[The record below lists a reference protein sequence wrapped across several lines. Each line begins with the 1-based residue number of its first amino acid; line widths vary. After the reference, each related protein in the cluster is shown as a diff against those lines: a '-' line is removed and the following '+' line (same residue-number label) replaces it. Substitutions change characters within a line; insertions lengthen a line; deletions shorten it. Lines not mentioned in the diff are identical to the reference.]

1 MRNRSVID
9 SIDDYKSAV
18 YLSIYRGGDWTL
30 YKLIS
35 RANSVNLA
43 NNRSIKLETLICS
56 AYARTVRVTP
66 GFKGQ
71 SRVHL
76 IHAPK
81 KTTYIITE
89 CIEINVT
96 NHQSIYYIAE
106 DLLQNKSVNIKR
118 TKDRRRQCRLRNA
131 T

>member
-1 MRNRSVID
+1 
-9 SIDDYKSAV
+9 
-18 YLSIYRGGDWTL
+18 
-30 YKLIS
+30 LIFVVGFW
-35 RANSVNLA
+35 RIRV
-43 NNRSIKLETLICS
+43 ETH
-56 AYARTVRVTP
+56 P

-96 NHQSIYYIAE
+96 KHQSTYYIAE
-106 DLLQNKSVNIKR
+106 VLLQNKR
-118 TKDRRRQCRLRNA
+118 
-131 T
+131 

>member
-1 MRNRSVID
+1 MVSH
-9 SIDDYKSAV
+9 V
-18 YLSIYRGGDWTL
+18 YEDLQKR
-30 YKLIS
+30 K
-35 RANSVNLA
+35 APN
-43 NNRSIKLETLICS
+43 SIKANPTKVKAIMDTQHLQLAKDIQ
-56 AYARTVRVTP
+56 RLTVSHP

-96 NHQSIYYIAE
+96 KHQSTYYIAE
-106 DLLQNKSVNIKR
+106 VLLQNKR
-118 TKDRRRQCRLRNA
+118 
-131 T
+131 

>member
-1 MRNRSVID
+1 MGSGERNGYNGFILEKPRVSLTKVPCERVSGSLHRWISNPWPRLD
-9 SIDDYKSAV
+9 QSGGRAGMGNTCGRQEGPKG
-18 YLSIYRGGDWTL
+18 RGA
-30 YKLIS
+30 S
-35 RANSVNLA
+35 
-43 NNRSIKLETLICS
+43 
-56 AYARTVRVTP
+56 VTP

-96 NHQSIYYIAE
+96 I
-106 DLLQNKSVNIKR
+106 
-118 TKDRRRQCRLRNA
+118 
-131 T
+131 

>member
-1 MRNRSVID
+1 MPPS
-9 SIDDYKSAV
+9 
-18 YLSIYRGGDWTL
+18 LSH
-30 YKLIS
+30 
-35 RANSVNLA
+35 
-43 NNRSIKLETLICS
+43 
-56 AYARTVRVTP
+56 P

-96 NHQSIYYIAE
+96 NHQSTYYIAE
-106 DLLQNKSVNIKR
+106 DLLQNKRINIKQ
-118 TKDRRRQCRLRNA
+118 TKDRRRQCQLRNA